1 MATDVKM
8 VTSQELSKKLAD
20 NALETIGK
28 RLELASKA
36 KTLPTAK
43 SAEMMKDNE
52 AIFESEV
59 NKDIDKLIAA
69 GLSEEKAATIVEK
82 AYMQILDE
90 LDEEK
95 D

>member
-1 MATDVKM
+1 MATDSKM
-8 VTSQELSKKLAD
+8 VDSKQLSKKLAD

-52 AIFESEV
+52 DIFACQV
-59 NKDIDKLIAA
+59 NKDIDELMAA
-69 GLSEEKAATIVEK
+69 GLSEEKAAT
-82 AYMQILDE
+82 A
-90 LDEEK
+90 
-95 D
+95 

>member
-1 MATDVKM
+1 MATESKM
-8 VTSQELSKKLAD
+8 IDSKQLSKKLAD
-20 NALETIGK
+20 SAYKTIGK

-52 AIFESEV
+52 EIFESEV
-59 NKDIDKLIAA
+59 NKDIDELMKA
-69 GLSEEKAATIVEK
+69 GMSEEDAANIVQK
-82 AYMQILDE
+82 AYTKILDE
-90 LDEEK
+90 LDKE